1 MSARLSAAALVLGN
15 NEDALSHAE
24 TAVQMEP
31 GLELGWWSA
40 LRARVTME
48 QFEGAVEALDALEKQ
63 FGYILGADAFDK
75 DPLMAPLLRSE
86 EFEAWYLAHE

>member
-15 NEDALSHAE
+15 TEDALARAE
-24 TAVQMEP
+24 AAIQTEP
-31 GLELGWWSA
+31 GLELGWWSV

-63 FGYILGADAFDK
+63 FGYTLGADSFDK

-86 EFEAWYLAHE
+86 EFEAWYLANE